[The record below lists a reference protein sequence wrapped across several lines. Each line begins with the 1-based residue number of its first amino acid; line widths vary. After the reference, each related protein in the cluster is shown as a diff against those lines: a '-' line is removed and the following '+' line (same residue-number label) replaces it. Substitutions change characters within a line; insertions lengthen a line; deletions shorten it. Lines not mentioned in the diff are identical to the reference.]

1 MSVGQNSLLLVSA
14 IRWWPEIPHA
24 SEPTFWRL
32 LFTCLTLYA
41 AYVTWDVFF
50 GPLSHVPGPKL
61 WAASHIPKAIM
72 LWTGSEA
79 RIMPDLHETYGFVV
93 RIAPRELSF
102 NDASAWKVIYG
113 HKTGGKTRTFE
124 KDPKFYN
131 TNPQS
136 TIHIGTADD
145 PNHTRQRRILA
156 NSFSDKALRDQEPL
170 LKRWAGLM
178 VTKLKEVEATGKAV
192 DMVAY
197 YNFTTFDIMSDL
209 TFGEPLYML
218 EKSEYA
224 PWVKNVFGSV
234 KVIGKLI
241 AIRQLPFMPWLLPK
255 LIPGSARRKQKEH
268 EKYSSDRVDRRLAR
282 DPGRPDLWTEVLRRS
297 DDGVGD
303 TTAGMSLREMH
314 ANAAVFMMAGT
325 ETTATLLSGLTYYL
339 LTNSDKLGNL
349 VAEVRGNFTSESE
362 ITVDALAKLPYL
374 NACIEEGLRVYPP
387 VSGSL
392 PRKVPAEG
400 ATIAG
405 TWVPGDVSIA
415 VNQRATYQSTTNF
428 RNPTSFIPERFLG
441 DPEYAND
448 NLAALQPFSVGP
460 RNCIGKNLAYHEMR
474 LLLTMMLFNFDIS
487 LQEESQ
493 DWASQKVFIFWDK
506 KSLMVKL
513 KAVR

>member
-1 MSVGQNSLLLVSA
+1 MSVGRNPLLLISA
-14 IRWWPEIPHA
+14 IKSRPEIPHA
-24 SEPTFWRL
+24 SYLTFSGL
-32 LFTCLTLYA
+32 LVTCLVLYA
-41 AYVTWDVFF
+41 AYVAQDVFF

-79 RIMPDLHETYGFVV
+79 RIMPILHGTYGPVV

-102 NDASAWKVIYG
+102 NDASAWKAIYG

-124 KDPKFYN
+124 KDPTFYT

-136 TIHIGTADD
+136 TRHIGTADD

-178 VTKLKEVEATGKAV
+178 VTKLKEVEATGKPV

-209 TFGEPLYML
+209 TFGESLYML

-224 PWVKNVFGSV
+224 PWVKDVFGSV
-234 KVIGKLI
+234 KVIGKFI

-255 LIPGSARRKQKEH
+255 LIPASARRKQKEH
-268 EKYSSDRVDRRLAR
+268 EKHSSDRVDRRLAC

-297 DDGVGD
+297 DDGMGD
-303 TTAGMSLREMH
+303 ATAGMSLREMH

-339 LTNSDKLGNL
+339 LISPDKLAKL
-349 VAEVRGNFTSESE
+349 VAEVRGNFTSESD
-362 ITVDALAKLPYL
+362 ITVDALAELPYL
-374 NACIEEGLRVYPP
+374 NACIEEGLRMYPP

-400 ATIAG
+400 AIIAG
-405 TWVPGDVSIA
+405 TWVPGDVSVA
-415 VNQRATYQSTTNF
+415 VNQRATYQSSVNF
-428 RNPTSFIPERFLG
+428 RNPASFVPERFLG

-474 LLLTMMLFNFDIS
+474 LLLTMTLLNFDIS
-487 LQEESQ
+487 LEEESKN
-493 DWASQKVFIFWDK
+493 WANQKVFIFWDK
-506 KSLMVKL
+506 KPLMVKL